1 MKMAME
7 SFCSLRMVSD
17 YENRYYISAARQGDW
32 LLADHAANAKKL
44 TEQVKRLRSLWDKI
58 RINPPVRQAVEPYRV
73 GDSFQVT
80 AEVNLAELK
89 PDEVDVELYYGNLK
103 SLEVL
108 AASRVEP
115 MTVIEDRGNGH
126 HLFGCNLKCDVS
138 GRFGFTVRVSPRGDE
153 RLKSTP
159 KLLTWA

>member
-1 MKMAME
+1 M
-7 SFCSLRMVSD
+7 
-17 YENRYYISAARQGDW
+17 
-32 LLADHAANAKKL
+32 
-44 TEQVKRLRSLWDKI
+44 TEQVKRLRSLWQKI
-58 RINPPVRQAVEPYRV
+58 KIHPPVKQAAEPYRV

-80 AEVNLAELK
+80 AEVNLAELS

-108 AASRVEP
+108 TASRVEP
-115 MTVIEDRGNGH
+115 MTVLENHGNGH

-159 KLLTWA
+159 RLLTWA